1 MGNFKII
8 CCAVLGLTLFSSCGD
23 ESRFLRK
30 MVSLEEHEALI
41 KDFEAEKKKLEKT
54 LENYTKNEA
63 VINDVVKELRVLTGA
78 TNTLRIDVELG
89 SVVETKPEEIKK
101 RLEQLKE
108 KLKVAQNNA
117 SKREKQYLSTIKNLQ
132 EIIEQKEVEIETL
145 KQEIERKDIEISN
158 KQDTIIQQ
166 ESTIKSQQDKIHS
179 QQMDEW
185 YKMGCEL
192 LDISSQIPSVRG
204 VKDKSN
210 IAELKANILKRAREC
225 FCQAFYMGK
234 QSSIEQI
241 KSIDTQLKEL

>member
-1 MGNFKII
+1 
-8 CCAVLGLTLFSSCGD
+8 
-23 ESRFLRK
+23 

-89 SVVETKPEEIKK
+89 SVVETKPDEIKK

-204 VKDKSN
+204 VKDKSK

>member
-1 MGNFKII
+1 
-8 CCAVLGLTLFSSCGD
+8 
-23 ESRFLRK
+23 

>member
-1 MGNFKII
+1 
-8 CCAVLGLTLFSSCGD
+8 
-23 ESRFLRK
+23 

-89 SVVETKPEEIKK
+89 SVVETKPEEIQK
-101 RLEQLKE
+101 RLKQLKE
-108 KLKVAQNNA
+108 KLKGAQNNA
-117 SKREKQYLSTIKNLQ
+117 SKREKQYLSTIKYLQ

-241 KSIDTQLKEL
+241 KSIDTQLKELL

>member
-1 MGNFKII
+1 
-8 CCAVLGLTLFSSCGD
+8 
-23 ESRFLRK
+23 

-41 KDFEAEKKKLEKT
+41 EDFEAEKKKLEKT

-166 ESTIKSQQDKIHS
+166 ESTIKSQQDKIHN

-192 LDISSQIPSVRG
+192 LDISSQIPSVKG